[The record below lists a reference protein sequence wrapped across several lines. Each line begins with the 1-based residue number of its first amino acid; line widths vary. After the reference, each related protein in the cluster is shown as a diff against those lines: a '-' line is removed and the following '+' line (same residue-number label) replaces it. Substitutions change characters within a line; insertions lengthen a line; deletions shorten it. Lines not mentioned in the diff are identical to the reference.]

1 MGQIIFVRYS
11 SCALHKYFVTVQE
24 IVGELRGKYDM
35 NSLSVGDLVLGSPAP
50 WDQVVKGYLWTP
62 KQNLTMED
70 YPNLDLTKLWQ
81 LKATQSF

>member
-1 MGQIIFVRYS
+1 MQ
-11 SCALHKYFVTVQE
+11 KYC
-24 IVGELRGKYDM
+24 L
-35 NSLSVGDLVLGSPAP
+35 NSPSLGDLVLGSPAP

-81 LKATQSF
+81 LKATQSL